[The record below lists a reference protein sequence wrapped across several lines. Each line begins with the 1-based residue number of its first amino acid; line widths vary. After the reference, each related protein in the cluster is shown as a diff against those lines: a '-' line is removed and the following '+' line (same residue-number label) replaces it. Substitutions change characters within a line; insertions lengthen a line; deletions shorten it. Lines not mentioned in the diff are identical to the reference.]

1 MMASRKY
8 TAVVLLIALAASSA
22 IADEE
27 AYTLADVAGKKTKD
41 GPPSLSEWLESQPTV
56 GLAHMLG
63 RHHDSG
69 MMSVCYKSINQ
80 CSGFDV
86 VNEPFGF
93 V

>member
-1 MMASRKY
+1 MASRKC
-8 TAVVLLIALAASSA
+8 TAAVVLLIALAASSA
-22 IADEE
+22 IAEEE
-27 AYTLADVAGKKTKD
+27 AHTLAETAGKKVKE

-63 RHHDSG
+63 RHHDSE

-80 CSGFDV
+80 CPGFDV
-86 VNEPFGF
+86 PNEPFGF